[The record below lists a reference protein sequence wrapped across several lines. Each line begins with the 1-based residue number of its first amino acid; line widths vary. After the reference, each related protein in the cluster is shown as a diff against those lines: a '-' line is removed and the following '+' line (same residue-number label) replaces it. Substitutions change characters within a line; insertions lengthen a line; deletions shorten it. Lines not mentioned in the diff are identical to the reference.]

1 MTTFTKQSIEQAI
14 KNINHNPDLIKGRE
28 SKDYD
33 LILDNGNA
41 YPPILVLSE
50 ANKVL
55 GGDSLVIH
63 DFRNNT
69 RIPFKILRDFG
80 YNIVRKDATNPT
92 VIQEAF
98 DYKRFID
105 ACGVSNLIITQQL
118 AIRFIAALIT
128 KPFVILTG
136 LSGSGKTKL
145 ALAFA
150 KWITSNTYDS
160 KKTFSVGEIVHS
172 SRVDYTVVAT
182 DSVAVTFAQK
192 ETGTKATLPYELIN
206 EWISVIEENNFSPE
220 TPNREIRE
228 AVETITKYSLQL
240 NSFESHLKAA
250 AFQLMAKGEIFTEES
265 SSVCL
270 LPGRCRLD
278 E

>member
-1 MTTFTKQSIEQAI
+1 MKNFTKESIEQAI
-14 KNINHNPDLIKGRE
+14 KNIDNNRDLVNGRE

-33 LILDNGNA
+33 ILLENGKT

-80 YNIVRKDATNPT
+80 YNIVRKNETNPT
-92 VIQEAF
+92 IVQEAF
-98 DYKRFID
+98 DYKKFID
-105 ACGVSNLIITQQL
+105 ACSVSNLIITQQL

-150 KWITSNTYDS
+150 S
-160 KKTFSVGEIVHS
+160 G
-172 SRVDYTVVAT
+172 
-182 DSVAVTFAQK
+182 
-192 ETGTKATLPYELIN
+192 LPQ
-206 EWISVIEENNFSPE
+206 
-220 TPNREIRE
+220 T
-228 AVETITKYSLQL
+228 
-240 NSFESHLKAA
+240 
-250 AFQLMAKGEIFTEES
+250 
-265 SSVCL
+265 
-270 LPGRCRLD
+270 
-278 E
+278 